1 MLGLYSMGQQQ
12 LFLLVLGVVIVGL
25 AVVGGTQYLCAVFMC
40 PQLIMNPLFNAF
52 KH

>member
-25 AVVGGTQYLCAVFMC
+25 AVVAGIG
-40 PQLIMNPLFNAF
+40 AF
-52 KH
+52 SPSLTKQTLMPW